1 MANRPVFISIENNEN
16 DFVKRINVDF
26 TWYPGF
32 SKKQKQKS
40 IKSLHESFLKE
51 NYNINQNE
59 ILEISTKSPDDFGVK
74 LSAFN
79 LEIELK
85 SIKTTVESLFQ
96 SSKVFEKG
104 GPYRDIIEKTS
115 LEAKKDN
122 RIRNSGDLIKFR
134 FNKRDWPL
142 EPKTVFYDWI
152 YMKALSQ
159 NKNYTKQIMKYKAF
173 TDIEFNP
180 KRSINC
186 QARSAALFISLKKM
200 NKLNTFLSDIDKYL
214 DYFTSKT
221 DKDRQLKLF

>member
-122 RIRNSGDLIKFR
+122 RIRNSGDLITFR

-221 DKDRQLKLF
+221 DKDSQLKLF

>member
-1 MANRPVFISIENNEN
+1 MANRPVFISETNNKN
-16 DFVKRINVDF
+16 NYIKRINVDF
-26 TWYPGF
+26 TWHPGF
-32 SKKQKQKS
+32 SRKQKQKS
-40 IKSLHESFLKE
+40 IKSLHASFLKE
-51 NYNINQNE
+51 DYKINQDE
-59 ILEISTKSPDDFGVK
+59 ILEISTKSPDEFGIK

-85 SIKTTVESLFQ
+85 GIKTTVESLFQ

-104 GPYRDIIEKTS
+104 GPYRDIIKKSS
-115 LEAKKDN
+115 LEAKRDD
-122 RIRNSGDLIKFR
+122 RIRSSGDLITFR

-159 NKNYTKQIMKYKAF
+159 NKNYSKKIMRYKAF

-180 KRSINC
+180 KKSINC

-221 DKDRQLKLF
+221 DKDSQLKLF